1 MGKIKIDNEIKR
13 LTRAL
18 ESDKRSRDDA
28 IEDLLKNEDFFSW
41 LFNPREDDPDV
52 LNQEKKFY
60 VTLSSAKYIKAMVRV
75 LEDDPLEYSRTA
87 ASYITSITD
96 YSEKMAAEHINNCIK
111 EVKAGKLGKR
121 QFELQQDKMDAYME
135 SVAKLRNLTKS
146 IITDKAKEIS
156 KRSLIP
162 KKLITS
168 ILLHSPGPRYIEKSQ
183 LGTYVDDALISL
195 YTYIEDHSEELFDIF
210 RKNSSRRW
218 TPFFAGLFGEGNLPD
233 IAMIVLLEG
242 FKRKKPNSSR
252 TLDNAW
258 SSITMWAL
266 DSLEEADDRLRDQ
279 MISLYVKRI
288 TAMFSGKTRSFDL
301 RENLLTLDGDVY
313 PKLKKT
319 VSKYKDKIEPIITKK

>member
-1 MGKIKIDNEIKR
+1 MTDVVIYRIISVFIGYVLGNFTMGYFMGKIKIDNEIKR

-41 LFNPREDDPDV
+41 LFNPPEDDPDV

-60 VTLSSAKYIKAMVRV
+60 VTLSSAKYIKAMIRV

-146 IITDKAKEIS
+146 IIADKAKEIS

-183 LGTYVDDALISL
+183 LGTYVDDATVFDQIV
-195 YTYIEDHSEELFDIF
+195 YEL
-210 RKNSSRRW
+210 KNSEKPVYLH
-218 TPFFAGLFGEGNLPD
+218 TTTMQNHQPYNQGEDPDDEFGN
-233 IAMIVLLEG
+233 
-242 FKRKKPNSSR
+242 
-252 TLDNAW
+252 
-258 SSITMWAL
+258 
-266 DSLEEADDRLRDQ
+266 
-279 MISLYVKRI
+279 
-288 TAMFSGKTRSFDL
+288 
-301 RENLLTLDGDVY
+301 
-313 PKLKKT
+313 
-319 VSKYKDKIEPIITKK
+319 